1 MIPSF
6 LNRGVVDLENFQ
18 PEDFDLRTAVTC
30 LSRINRF
37 SGHTAWPY
45 SVAQHAVIVSYLVP
59 EWATAV
65 ALHHDTT
72 EAYVGDCPGPI
83 KGHLPFFKGLEA
95 KIEGVIFEALGIPL
109 TSDARAVVA
118 NADKWALRLEQINL
132 QGRSEFF
139 DFEPTF
145 TPDPKADL
153 ATALDILDQ
162 EMTPTQAY
170 RLFMLRHW
178 KVVVGK

>member
-1 MIPSF
+1 MIPLYASK
-6 LNRGVVDLENFQ
+6 GVIDLANFGV
-18 PEDFDLRTAVTC
+18 EDFDLRTAVTC

-59 EWATAV
+59 EWAAAV

-83 KGHLPFFKGLEA
+83 KGHLPFFKDLEA
-95 KIEGVIFEALGIPL
+95 KIEETIFEALDVHL
-109 TSDARAVVA
+109 TADARAVVA

-132 QGRSEFF
+132 QGRSEFY

-145 TPDPKADL
+145 TPDPGADL
-153 ATALDILDQ
+153 ETALDILDQ